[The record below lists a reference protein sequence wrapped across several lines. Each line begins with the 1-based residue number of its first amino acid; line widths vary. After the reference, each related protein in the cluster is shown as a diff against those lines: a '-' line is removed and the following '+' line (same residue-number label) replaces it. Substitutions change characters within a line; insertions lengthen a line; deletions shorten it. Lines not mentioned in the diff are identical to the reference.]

1 MHWGFLFIWIIG
13 AWLVWA
19 LLQDNRICFGSAQL
33 SDEAFEEMPFRG
45 IGIMDDDQRA
55 ALVGYLLMR
64 PVVERIEL
72 CSQVQSQGRIR
83 FLDYADVLLGQL
95 ATGVIP
101 AVQNGAVDLFWV
113 SGDLHVPVSVPM
125 KAFLVLADDCPRI
138 LGKSDRERLRQIRN
152 RTIALVSS
160 PSEPYSRHYQRRD
173 AQSDDRSG
181 PATGGRFTFPYAVSH
196 RRPPSLSRRV
206 C

>member
-113 SGDLHVPVSVPM
+113 SGDLH
-125 KAFLVLADDCPRI
+125 
-138 LGKSDRERLRQIRN
+138 
-152 RTIALVSS
+152 
-160 PSEPYSRHYQRRD
+160 
-173 AQSDDRSG
+173 
-181 PATGGRFTFPYAVSH
+181 AVSYTH
-196 RRPPSLSRRV
+196 LDVYKRQRQANCKAIVGHLSHCYVFILETSRT
-206 C
+206 

>member
-1 MHWGFLFIWIIG
+1 
-13 AWLVWA
+13 
-19 LLQDNRICFGSAQL
+19 
-33 SDEAFEEMPFRG
+33 
-45 IGIMDDDQRA
+45 MDDDQRA

-101 AVQNGAVDLFWV
+101 AVQNGADDLFWV

-138 LGKSDRERLRQIRN
+138 LGK
-152 RTIALVSS
+152 
-160 PSEPYSRHYQRRD
+160 
-173 AQSDDRSG
+173 
-181 PATGGRFTFPYAVSH
+181 
-196 RRPPSLSRRV
+196 
-206 C
+206 

>member
-1 MHWGFLFIWIIG
+1 MHWGFLFIWIIE

-138 LGKSDRERLRQIRN
+138 LGK
-152 RTIALVSS
+152 
-160 PSEPYSRHYQRRD
+160 
-173 AQSDDRSG
+173 
-181 PATGGRFTFPYAVSH
+181 
-196 RRPPSLSRRV
+196 
-206 C
+206 

>member
-113 SGDLHVPVSVPM
+113 SGDLHVPVPVPM

-138 LGKSDRERLRQIRN
+138 LGK
-152 RTIALVSS
+152 
-160 PSEPYSRHYQRRD
+160 
-173 AQSDDRSG
+173 
-181 PATGGRFTFPYAVSH
+181 
-196 RRPPSLSRRV
+196 
-206 C
+206 

>member
-1 MHWGFLFIWIIG
+1 MISVPPSL
-13 AWLVWA
+13 
-19 LLQDNRICFGSAQL
+19 
-33 SDEAFEEMPFRG
+33 
-45 IGIMDDDQRA
+45 
-55 ALVGYLLMR
+55 
-64 PVVERIEL
+64 VVERIEL

-138 LGKSDRERLRQIRN
+138 LGK
-152 RTIALVSS
+152 
-160 PSEPYSRHYQRRD
+160 
-173 AQSDDRSG
+173 
-181 PATGGRFTFPYAVSH
+181 
-196 RRPPSLSRRV
+196 
-206 C
+206 

>member
-1 MHWGFLFIWIIG
+1 
-13 AWLVWA
+13 
-19 LLQDNRICFGSAQL
+19 
-33 SDEAFEEMPFRG
+33 MPFRG
-45 IGIMDDDQRA
+45 IGITDDDQRA

-138 LGKSDRERLRQIRN
+138 LGK
-152 RTIALVSS
+152 
-160 PSEPYSRHYQRRD
+160 
-173 AQSDDRSG
+173 
-181 PATGGRFTFPYAVSH
+181 
-196 RRPPSLSRRV
+196 
-206 C
+206 

>member
-45 IGIMDDDQRA
+45 IGIMNDDQRA

-113 SGDLHVPVSVPM
+113 SGDLHVPGIRPHES
-125 KAFLVLADDCPRI
+125 FPR
-138 LGKSDRERLRQIRN
+138 
-152 RTIALVSS
+152 
-160 PSEPYSRHYQRRD
+160 P
-173 AQSDDRSG
+173 
-181 PATGGRFTFPYAVSH
+181 
-196 RRPPSLSRRV
+196 